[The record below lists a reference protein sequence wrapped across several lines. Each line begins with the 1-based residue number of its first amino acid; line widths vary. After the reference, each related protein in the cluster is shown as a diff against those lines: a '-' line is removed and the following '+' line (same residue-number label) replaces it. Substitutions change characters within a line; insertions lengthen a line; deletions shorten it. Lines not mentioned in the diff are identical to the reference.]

1 MSHIYRKQHGCMI
14 KDRSNIV
21 LVRKS
26 LWMICYV
33 LLMVMHALEMHALE
47 MHALE
52 MHALEM
58 HALEMH
64 ALEMHALEMHAL
76 EMHAPAK
83 MHLLERLQSFK
94 MLYALE
100 IGPLF
105 RLCAVSR
112 IA

>member
-76 EMHAPAK
+76 EMHAPENAPSRK
-83 MHLLERLQSFK
+83 ATIFQD
-94 MLYALE
+94 
-100 IGPLF
+100 
-105 RLCAVSR
+105 AVRSR
-112 IA
+112 NRAVV